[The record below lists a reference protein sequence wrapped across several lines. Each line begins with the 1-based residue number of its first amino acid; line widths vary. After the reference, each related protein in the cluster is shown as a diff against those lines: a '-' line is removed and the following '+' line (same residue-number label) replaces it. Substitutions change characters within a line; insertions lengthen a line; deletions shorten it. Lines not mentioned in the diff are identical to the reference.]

1 MRLWSIHPRYLDA
14 KGLVAL
20 WREALL
26 AQAVL
31 AGQTRG
37 YRNHPQLARF
47 TESATPRKHIAAYL
61 QAVHAEAD
69 HRGYCF
75 DARKI
80 GQCGDVELLIVTRG
94 QLDYEWAHLVNKLR
108 VRAPAWLEAIQGA
121 TPSEPHPLFRVV
133 EGPVAEWEIVSDKIA
148 LPDVRT
154 LG

>member
-31 AGQTRG
+31 TGLTRG

-47 TESATPRKHIAAYL
+47 TESAAPQKYIAAYL
-61 QAVHAEAD
+61 RAVHVEAD
-69 HRGYCF
+69 RRGYCF

-80 GQCGDVELLIVTRG
+80 GPCGDVEPLVVTRR

-121 TPSEPHPLFRVV
+121 ASLEPHPLFRVV
-133 EGPVAEWEIVSDKIA
+133 DGPVAEWEVVSDKTVSPGA
-148 LPDVRT
+148 QP